1 LPYDGFGASIAS
13 SIAGVARFIH
23 TIRMSDPSP
32 HEPQNIYRG
41 GYFPALRDRL
51 REAGRYARQL
61 VLDPG
66 VAIPRAGKQLRASLG
81 RDAALFG
88 GIFRFFTRGIANGV
102 RNPRHRRWI
111 IPLFAL
117 AGFAVTMSWQRCGIR
132 GCPDVGRLASLQPG
146 GNALVYDARGAVIA
160 DLSPTRWQVVD
171 LDRLPDYVGEA
182 FVAVEDQNFYTH
194 NGVHWP
200 RFIAQTGRNLIPGQ
214 RGAGAST
221 ITMQAARNV
230 FPDRLPASERTIQR
244 KLLEIRVA
252 QEIERRYGKKDI
264 LQLYLN
270 NIYFG
275 EGVYG
280 IQSAARVYFGKNA
293 ADLRLSE
300 AALLAGLPKA
310 PTNYNPRRNMQ
321 RSVQRRNL
329 VLSLMAAQGRITA
342 EAAASSKDAPVRLAR
357 WRPEQRRRSSAPYFT
372 EAVRRQLEA
381 QLGDALYQG
390 GMRIHTTLDPR
401 LQAAAEQQLE
411 AQIRAVENGAFGRF
425 TGPKRS
431 QYRDSTETPYL
442 QGGAVFMDSRT
453 GDVLAL
459 VGGRSWDDSRFDRI
473 TQGLRQPGSAFKP
486 FVYAAAVAQG
496 VSPVDTVRDDTL
508 RRVLPGGE
516 VWVPRNFDGRYR
528 GRVTVRYSLRQ
539 SINTIAVKLAEQA
552 GLDEV
557 EAVAH
562 RAGIR
567 ADIPPLPS
575 VAIGATAMRPM
586 ELVTAYT
593 PFATLG
599 YRVEPRFV
607 TRVEDRDG
615 NVVWRA
621 RVRRRRVMDRGVAFL
636 ITNMMRGVMDR
647 GTGSAARAALGDGIP
662 AAGKTGTTNGATDA
676 WFVGF
681 TPQRL
686 GAVWIGFD
694 RPRTITA
701 EGSGGRVAAPVWGRI
716 MRVAMRGQEPES
728 WKAPGGVVRRQ
739 VTASNDRV
747 VAPGCRARGE
757 TYTEYFLRRHVPD
770 AICPRGTRRD
780 ERSWWERTRDD
791 VGTRLGEWAR
801 EQWDDLRGR
810 ARKAVG
816 REDRVDPDEGTR
828 PARKEREERREPV
841 TEARTDTVTTTV
853 ETVETEPVD
862 VVPAEPRDTIRIRDP
877 RPSAPRD
884 TIVIPE
890 RDDDPVRVEPEAQ
903 PPPAQPLPVPVEPP
917 PG

>member
-1 LPYDGFGASIAS
+1 
-13 SIAGVARFIH
+13 
-23 TIRMSDPSP
+23 MSDPSP
-32 HEPQNIYRG
+32 HEPENIYRG
-41 GYFPALRDRL
+41 GYFPGLRQRL
-51 REAGRYARQL
+51 REVFAYARQL

-66 VAIPRAGKQLRASLG
+66 VAIPKAWRQLKASLA
-81 RDAALFG
+81 RDAAFFG
-88 GIFRFFTRGIANGV
+88 GIVRFFTRGIAAGV
-102 RNPRHRRWI
+102 RHPTHRRWI
-111 IPLFAL
+111 LPLLAL
-117 AGFAVTMSWQRCGIR
+117 AGFSTTMGWQRCFSIR

-146 GNALVYDARGAVIA
+146 GNALVYDIRNNVIA
-160 DLSPTRWQVVD
+160 DLSPTRWQVIDVD
-171 LDRLPDYVGEA
+171 VLPRYVGEA
-182 FVAVEDQNFYTH
+182 FVAVEDQNFYRH
-194 NGVHWP
+194 RGVHWP
-200 RFIAQTGRNLIPGQ
+200 RFIAQTVRNLIPGQ

-230 FPDRLPASERTIQR
+230 FPDRLPASERTVKR

-252 QEIERRYGKKDI
+252 QEIERHYSKKDI

-310 PTNYNPRRNMQ
+310 PTNYNPRRNLQ

-329 VLSLMAAQGRITA
+329 VLSLMAMQGRITA
-342 EAAASSKDAPVRLAR
+342 DDAAESKDAPVRLAR
-357 WRPEQRRRSSAPYFT
+357 WRPEQRRRSRAPYFT
-372 EAVRRQLEA
+372 EVVRRQLEA

-401 LQAAAEQQLE
+401 VQAAAEQQLE
-411 AQIRAVENGAFGRF
+411 AQIRAVENGAFGPFR
-425 TGPKRS
+425 GPRRS

-442 QGGAVFMDSRT
+442 QGGAVFMDART

-496 VSPVDTVRDDTL
+496 VSPVDTVRDDTV

-539 SINTIAVKLAEQA
+539 SINTVAVKLAEQA
-552 GLDEV
+552 GLDQV
-557 EAVAH
+557 ENVAH

-575 VAIGATAMRPM
+575 VAIGATAVRPM
-586 ELVTAYT
+586 ELVTAFT

-636 ITNMMRGVMDR
+636 VTNMMRGVVDR
-647 GTGSAARAALGDGIP
+647 GTGSAARAALGTGTP

-694 RPRTITA
+694 RPRTIT
-701 EGSGGRVAAPVWGRI
+701 EDGSGGRLAAPVWGRI
-716 MRVAMRGQEPES
+716 MRVAMRGQEAET
-728 WKAPGGVVRRQ
+728 WKAPGGVVTRQ
-739 VTASNDRV
+739 VRASDDRV
-747 VAPGCRARGE
+747 VAPGCRARGD
-757 TYTEYFLRRHVPD
+757 TYTEHFLRRHVPP
-770 AICPRGTRRD
+770 AVCPRGTRRD
-780 ERSWWERTRDD
+780 DRGWWQRTRDE
-791 VGTRLGEWAR
+791 VGTRVGEWAR
-801 EQWDDLRGR
+801 EAWDDLRAR
-810 ARKAVG
+810 ARRALG
-816 REDRVDPDEGTR
+816 REDRVDRDEGTR
-828 PARKEREERREPV
+828 PAREER
-841 TEARTDTVTTTV
+841 TEAREPAAEAETDTVLETTV
-853 ETVETEPVD
+853 ETVDTEPVE
-862 VVPAEPRDTIRIRDP
+862 APRDTLRIGDP
-877 RPSAPRD
+877 EPSAPRD
-884 TIVIPE
+884 TLVIP
-890 RDDDPVRVEPEAQ
+890 DADADPVQPDPGAQ
-903 PPPAQPLPVPVEPP
+903 PPPTQPVPVPVEPP
-917 PG
+917 PA

>member
-1 LPYDGFGASIAS
+1 
-13 SIAGVARFIH
+13 
-23 TIRMSDPSP
+23 MSDPSP
-32 HEPQNIYRG
+32 HEPDNIYRG
-41 GYFPALRDRL
+41 GYFPRLRERL
-51 REAGRYARQL
+51 REAFRYARQL

-66 VAIPRAGKQLRASLG
+66 VAIPKAWRQLKGSLG
-81 RDAALFG
+81 RDVAFFG
-88 GIFRFFTRGIANGV
+88 GIVRFFTRGIANGV
-102 RNPRHRRWI
+102 RHPKHRRWI

-117 AGFAVTMSWQRCGIR
+117 AGFAVTFSWQRCGIT
-132 GCPDVGRLASLQPG
+132 GCPDVGRLARLQPG

-160 DLSPTRWQVVD
+160 DLSPTRWQVIE

-182 FVAVEDQNFYTH
+182 FVAVEDQNFYKH
-194 NGVHWP
+194 RGVHWP
-200 RFIAQTGRNLIPGQ
+200 RFIAQTLRNLVPGQ

-230 FPDRLPASERTIQR
+230 FPDRLPASERTVKR

-310 PTNYNPRRNMQ
+310 PTNYNPRRNLQ

-329 VLSLMAAQGRITA
+329 VLSLMAMQGRITA
-342 EAAASSKDAPVRLAR
+342 EDAAESKEAPVRLAR
-357 WRPEQRRRSSAPYFT
+357 WRPEERRRSRAPYFT

-411 AQIRAVENGAFGRF
+411 AQIRAVENGAFGPFR
-425 TGPKRS
+425 GPRRS

-442 QGGAVFMDSRT
+442 QGGAVFMDAQT

-486 FVYAAAVAQG
+486 FVYAAAVAGG
-496 VSPVDTVRDDTL
+496 VSPVDTVRDDTV
-508 RRVLPGGE
+508 RYVLPGNE
-516 VWVPRNFDGRYR
+516 IWVPRNFDGRYR

-539 SINTIAVKLAEQA
+539 SINTVAVKLAERA
-552 GLDEV
+552 GLDRV
-557 EAVAH
+557 EDVSR

-575 VAIGATAMRPM
+575 VAIGATAVRPM

-615 NVVWRA
+615 KVVWRA

-636 ITNMMRGVMDR
+636 ITNMMRSVIDR
-647 GTGSAARAALGDGIP
+647 GTGSAARAALGNGIP

-694 RPRTITA
+694 RPRTIT
-701 EGSGGRVAAPVWGRI
+701 EDGSGGRIAAPVWGRI
-716 MRVAMRGQEPES
+716 MRVAMRGEEPEA
-728 WKAPGGVVRRQ
+728 WKAPGGVVTRQ
-739 VTASNDRV
+739 VRASDDRV
-747 VAPGCRARGE
+747 VAPGCRARGD
-757 TYTEYFLRRHVPD
+757 TYTEYFLRRHVP
-770 AICPRGTRRD
+770 ATVCPRGTRRD
-780 ERSWWERTRDD
+780 DRGWWQRTRDE
-791 VGTRLGEWAR
+791 VGTRIGEWSR
-801 EQWDDLRGR
+801 EAWDDVRGR
-810 ARKAVG
+810 ARRALG
-816 REDRVDPDEGTR
+816 REDRVDEDAGTR
-828 PARKEREERREPV
+828 PAREEREERREPV
-841 TEARTDTVTTTV
+841 TPARTDTVLEETV
-853 ETVETEPVD
+853 ETVDPAPVD
-862 VVPAEPRDTIRIRDP
+862 ERRAAPRDTLRIADP
-877 RPSAPRD
+877 EPSAPRD
-884 TIVIPE
+884 TIVIPAV
-890 RDDDPVRVEPEAQ
+890 DADPVRAEPEAQ
-903 PPPAQPLPVPVEPP
+903 PPPTQPLPVPAEPP

>member
-1 LPYDGFGASIAS
+1 
-13 SIAGVARFIH
+13 
-23 TIRMSDPSP
+23 MSDPSP
-32 HEPQNIYRG
+32 HEPRNIYRG

-51 REAGRYARQL
+51 RDVGRFARQL
-61 VLDPG
+61 VTDPG
-66 VAIPRAGKQLRASLG
+66 VAIPRAGRWLRGSLAQ
-81 RDAALFG
+81 DAALFG
-88 GIFRFFTRGIANGV
+88 GMARSVTGGIAAGV
-102 RNPRHRRWI
+102 RHPRHRRWI

-117 AGFAVTMSWQRCGIR
+117 AGFAVTFSWQRCGVT
-132 GCPDVGRLASLQPG
+132 GCPDVRRLGSLQPG
-146 GNALVYDARGAVIA
+146 GNALVYDARGNVIA
-160 DLSPTRWQVVD
+160 DLSPTRWQVID
-171 LDRLPDYVGEA
+171 IDRLPDYVGEA
-182 FVAVEDQNFYTH
+182 FVAVEDQNFYRH
-194 NGVHWP
+194 GGVHWP
-200 RFIAQTGRNLIPGQ
+200 RFIAQTLRNLVPGQ

-230 FPDRLPASERTIQR
+230 FPDRLPASERTIRR

-252 QEIERRYGKKDI
+252 QEIERHYGKKDI

-310 PTNYNPRRNMQ
+310 PTHYNPRRNLE

-342 EAAASSKDAPVRLAR
+342 DDAAESKDAPVRLAR
-357 WRPEQRRRSSAPYFT
+357 WRPEERRRSRAPYFT
-372 EAVRRQLEA
+372 EAVRRHLEA

-390 GMRIHTTLDPR
+390 GLRIHTTMQPR
-401 LQAAAEQQLE
+401 VQSAAEQQLE
-411 AQIRAVENGAFGRF
+411 AQLRAVENGAFGPFR
-425 TGPKRS
+425 GPRRS

-442 QGGAVFMDSRT
+442 QGGAVFMDART

-459 VGGRSWDDSRFDRI
+459 VGGRSWEESQFDRM
-473 TQGLRQPGSAFKP
+473 TRGLRQPGSAFKP
-486 FVYAAAVAQG
+486 FVYAAAVAEG

-528 GRVTVRYSLRQ
+528 GRVTVRHSLRQ
-539 SINTIAVKLAEQA
+539 SINTVAVQLAEQA
-552 GLDEV
+552 GLDDV
-557 EAVAH
+557 EAMAQ
-562 RAGIR
+562 RAGIS
-567 ADIPPLPS
+567 ADIPALPS
-575 VAIGATAMRPM
+575 VAIGATAVRPI

-599 YRVEPRFV
+599 YRVQPRFV
-607 TRVEDRDG
+607 TRVEDREG
-615 NVVWRA
+615 NVVWRG

-636 ITNMMRGVMDR
+636 VTSMLRGVIDG
-647 GTGSAARAALGDGIP
+647 GTGSAARAALGAGIP

-681 TPQRL
+681 TPQRV

-694 RPRTITA
+694 RPRTITD

-716 MRVAMRGQEPES
+716 MRVAVRGEEPEA
-728 WKAPGGVVRRQ
+728 WKPPGGVVRRQ
-739 VTASNDRV
+739 VTEKGDRV
-747 VAPGCRARGE
+747 IAPGCRARGG

-770 AICPRGTRRD
+770 AVCPRGTRRD
-780 ERSWWERTRDD
+780 ERGWWERTRDD
-791 VGTRLGEWAR
+791 VGTRIGEWSR
-801 EQWDDLRGR
+801 DVWEELRGR
-810 ARKAVG
+810 ARRTVG
-816 REDRVDPDEGTR
+816 REDPVDPDEGTR
-828 PARKEREERREPV
+828 PARREPREERRARERPSEERDTAAVRPV
-841 TEARTDTVTTTV
+841 
-853 ETVETEPVD
+853 EPVD
-862 VVPAEPRDTIRIRDP
+862 PPVEPLDVPVEEVPRPRRDTLRIPEPQPSVPADTL
-877 RPSAPRD
+877 
-884 TIVIPE
+884 VIPA
-890 RDDDPVRVEPEAQ
+890 RDDEPVRVEPRA
-903 PPPAQPLPVPVEPP
+903 PPAPPAPVPVRVEPP

>member
-1 LPYDGFGASIAS
+1 M
-13 SIAGVARFIH
+13 
-23 TIRMSDPSP
+23 TDPSP
-32 HEPQNIYRG
+32 HEPENIYRG
-41 GYFPALRDRL
+41 GYLPALRERL

-66 VAIPRAGKQLRASLG
+66 VALPRAARALRASLG
-81 RDAALFG
+81 RDAAFFG
-88 GIFRFFTRGIANGV
+88 GIIRFFTRGLAAGV
-102 RNPRHRRWI
+102 RHPRYRRWI
-111 IPLFAL
+111 LLLFVL
-117 AGFAVTMSWQRCGIR
+117 AGFALTFSWQRCGIQ

-146 GNALVYDARGAVIA
+146 GNALVYDTRGNVIA
-160 DLSPTRWQVVD
+160 DLSPTRWQVIDVD
-171 LDRLPDYVGEA
+171 QLPDYVGEA
-182 FVAVEDQNFYTH
+182 FVAVEDQNFYRH

-200 RFIAQTGRNLIPGQ
+200 RFIAQTARNLVPGQ

-221 ITMQAARNV
+221 ITMQAARNL
-230 FPDRLPASERTIQR
+230 FPDRLPASERTIRR

-252 QEIERRYGKKDI
+252 QEIERDYGKKEI

-310 PTNYNPRRNMQ
+310 PTNYNPRRNLQ

-342 EAAASSKDAPVRLAR
+342 DDAAESKEAPVRLAR
-357 WRPEQRRRSSAPYFT
+357 WRPEERRRSRAPYFT
-372 EAVRRQLEA
+372 EAVRRHLEA

-401 LQAAAEQQLE
+401 VQAAAEQQLE
-411 AQIRAVENGAFGRF
+411 AQLRAIENGAFGPFR
-425 TGPKRS
+425 GPRRS

-442 QGGAVFMDSRT
+442 QGGAVFMDAQT

-459 VGGRSWDDSRFDRI
+459 VGGRSWDESRFDRI

-486 FVYAAAVAQG
+486 FVYAAAVAEG
-496 VSPVDTVRDDTL
+496 VSPVDTVRDDTV
-508 RRVLPGGE
+508 RYVLPGNE
-516 VWVPRNFDGRYR
+516 IWVPRNFDGRYR

-539 SINTIAVKLAEQA
+539 SINTVAVKLAERA
-552 GLDEV
+552 GLEDV
-557 EAVAH
+557 ADVAH

-567 ADIPPLPS
+567 ASIPQLPS
-575 VAIGATAMRPM
+575 VAIGATAVRPM

-621 RVRRRRVMDRGVAFL
+621 RVRRRRVMSRGVAFL
-636 ITNMMRGVMDR
+636 VTNMMRSAIDR
-647 GTGSAARAALGDGIP
+647 GTGTAARAALGSSVP

-694 RPRTITA
+694 RPRTITE
-701 EGSGGRVAAPVWGRI
+701 EGSGGRLAAPVWGRI
-716 MRVAMRGQEPES
+716 MRVAVRGQEAEP
-728 WKAPGGVVRRQ
+728 WKAPGGVVQRQ
-739 VTASNDRV
+739 VAAGTDRV
-747 VAPGCRARGE
+747 IAPGCRPRGDS
-757 TYTEYFLRRHVPD
+757 YTEYFLRRYVPQTV
-770 AICPRGTRRD
+770 CPRGTRRD
-780 ERSWWERTRDD
+780 ERSPWQRTRDEI
-791 VGTRLGEWAR
+791 GTRVGEWAR
-801 EQWDDLRGR
+801 EAWDDVR
-810 ARKAVG
+810 ARVRRAVG
-816 REDRVDPDEGTR
+816 REDAVDEEAGTR
-828 PARKEREERREPV
+828 PEREERRPARAE
-841 TEARTDTVTTTV
+841 ERRTDTAVTAPTAPV
-853 ETVETEPVD
+853 ETPVEVD
-862 VVPAEPRDTIRIRDP
+862 EAPDEPRDTIRIRGP
-877 RPSAPRD
+877 EPSAPRD
-884 TIVIPE
+884 TILIPAPE
-890 RDDDPVRVEPEAQ
+890 TDPVEAEPEAR
-903 PPPAQPLPVPVEPP
+903 PPPPQPLPVPTEPP

>member
-1 LPYDGFGASIAS
+1 M
-13 SIAGVARFIH
+13 
-23 TIRMSDPSP
+23 TDPRP
-32 HEPQNIYRG
+32 HEPENIYRG
-41 GYFPALRDRL
+41 GYVPALRERL
-51 REAGRYARQL
+51 RQAGRYARQL

-66 VAIPRAGKQLRASLG
+66 VALPKAARALRASLG
-81 RDAALFG
+81 RDVAFFG
-88 GIFRFFTRGIANGV
+88 SILRFFTRGVAAGV
-102 RNPRHRRWI
+102 RHPTHRRWI
-111 IPLFAL
+111 LPLFFL
-117 AGFAVTMSWQRCGIR
+117 LGFALTFSWQRCGIR

-171 LDRLPDYVGEA
+171 LDRLPKYVGEA
-182 FVAVEDQNFYTH
+182 FVAVEDQNFYRH
-194 NGVHWP
+194 RGVHWP
-200 RFIAQTGRNLIPGQ
+200 RFIAQTVRNLIPGQ

-230 FPDRLPASERTIQR
+230 FPDRLPASERTIRR

-252 QEIERRYGKKDI
+252 QEIERRYGKKEI

-310 PTNYNPRRNMQ
+310 PTHYNPRRNLQ

-329 VLSLMAAQGRITA
+329 VLSLMAMQGRITA
-342 EAAASSKDAPVRLAR
+342 DDAAGSKEAPVRLAR
-357 WRPEQRRRSSAPYFT
+357 WRPEERRRSRAPYFT

-401 LQAAAEQQLE
+401 VQAAAEQQLE
-411 AQIRAVENGAFGRF
+411 AQIRAVENGAFGPFR
-425 TGPKRS
+425 GPRRS

-442 QGGAVFMDSRT
+442 QGGAVFMDART

-486 FVYAAAVAQG
+486 FVYAAAVAEG
-496 VSPVDTVRDDTL
+496 VSPVDTVRDDTV
-508 RRVLPGGE
+508 RYVLPGNE

-528 GRVTVRYSLRQ
+528 GRVTVRYSLRH
-539 SINTIAVKLAEQA
+539 SINTVAVKLAERA
-552 GLDEV
+552 GLADV

-575 VAIGATAMRPM
+575 VAIGATAVRPM

-599 YRVEPRFV
+599 YRVDPRFV

-621 RVRRRRVMDRGVAFL
+621 RVRRRRVMSRGVAFL
-636 ITNMMRGVMDR
+636 VTNMMRSALDR
-647 GTGSAARAALGDGIP
+647 GTGTAARAALGSGVP

-701 EGSGGRVAAPVWGRI
+701 AGSGGRLAAPVWGRI
-716 MRVAMRGQEPES
+716 MRVAMRGVEAET
-728 WKAPGGVVRRQ
+728 WKAPGGVVQRQ
-739 VTASNDRV
+739 VVASTDRV
-747 VAPGCRARGE
+747 IAPGCRARGAS
-757 TYTEYFLRRHVPD
+757 YTEYFLRRHVPRTV
-770 AICPRGTRRD
+770 CPRGTRRD
-780 ERSWWERTRDD
+780 ERSPWQRTRDE
-791 VGTRLGEWAR
+791 VETRVGEWAR
-801 EQWDDLRGR
+801 EAWDDARTRVRRALGR
-810 ARKAVG
+810 DDA
-816 REDRVDPDEGTR
+816 VDPDAGTR
-828 PARKEREERREPV
+828 PAREERRRPAREPSRDTVIV
-841 TEARTDTVTTTV
+841 TETEAVATPV
-853 ETVETEPVD
+853 EAEPD
-862 VVPAEPRDTIRIRDP
+862 APRDTLRIRDAE
-877 RPSAPRD
+877 PSEPRD
-884 TIVIPE
+884 TIVIPAP
-890 RDDDPVRVEPEAQ
+890 RTDLVDAEPQAR
-903 PPPAQPLPVPVEPP
+903 PPPPQPLPVPEEPP